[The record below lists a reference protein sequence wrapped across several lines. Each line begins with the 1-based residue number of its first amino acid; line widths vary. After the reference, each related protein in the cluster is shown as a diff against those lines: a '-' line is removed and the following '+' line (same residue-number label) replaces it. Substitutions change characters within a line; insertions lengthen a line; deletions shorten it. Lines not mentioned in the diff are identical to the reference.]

1 MRTNKKLLNGLL
13 CAGAL
18 AAAGGCFWNIAKKKA
33 AEKDENGLSLKPRVI
48 DTPEHFY
55 DDDVFL
61 RPIESIYGE
70 HTRITA
76 SDDDRHGMNNNAL
89 IVGAP
94 HSGKTTS
101 VALSNIMQM
110 NASYVVS
117 DPSGELLRLTGKMLE
132 DNGYSVRVFNLTDAS
147 HSNGYNPFRYIREE
161 GDVLKLVECF
171 INSTTE
177 TGRNTDKFWL
187 DAEKGLLCAIIFYL
201 REYETSDK
209 QNFAGI
215 AKMVRQ
221 AKSDNTETQR
231 KNAQAKK
238 TELDKIFDYIRGN
251 IDKDDICLKYY
262 DVFKLAPDKTTSG
275 ILVSLDG
282 RLAVFSDIP
291 DILISEDELNLET
304 FGDDK
309 NVLFVTVPPKYSFF
323 STALYRQIFDTL
335 CYVCEFNKMRLM
347 ANVRFIL
354 DDFTTIGKIPN
365 FALTLNTLRKSG
377 ISCMIFVESLEQLR
391 QLYGNTWYPNCTEIL
406 DACAT
411 TVYLGKQDVLMQDG
425 AIKKVP
431 DGFVLIVTRDYATRG
446 RKSFCDKKFDPFTMH
461 KNNDKLQNHETK
473 KKE

>member
-1 MRTNKKLLNGLL
+1 MRKNKKLLNGLL

-33 AEKDENGLSLKPRVI
+33 AEKDEGGLDLNA
-48 DTPEHFY
+48 
-55 DDDVFL
+55 DDVVL
-61 RPIESIYGE
+61 GPIESIYGE
-70 HTRITA
+70 HTRITVN
-76 SDDDRHGMNNNAL
+76 DDRRGMNNNAL

-94 HSGKTTS
+94 HSGKTTN
-101 VALSNIMQM
+101 VALPNIMQM

-147 HSNGYNPFRYIREE
+147 HSNRYNPFRYIREE

-171 INSTTE
+171 INSTIE
-177 TGRNTDKFWL
+177 TRRNTDKFWL

-201 REYETSDK
+201 REYETPDK
-209 QNFAGI
+209 QNFAQI

-221 AKSDNTETQR
+221 AKSDNAETQQ

-238 TELDKIFDYIRGN
+238 TELDNLFDAIREHV
-251 IDKDDICLKYY
+251 DEDDICLKYY

-275 ILVSLDG
+275 ILVSLDE
-282 RLAVFSDIP
+282 RLAAFSDIP
-291 DILISEDELNLET
+291 DVLISEDDLNFEK
-304 FGDDK
+304 FVDNK
-309 NVLFVTVPPKYSFF
+309 HVLFVTVPPKYSFF

-335 CYVCEFNKMRLM
+335 FYVCEFNKMRLM

-365 FALTLNTLRKSG
+365 FAPTLNTLRKSG
-377 ISCMIFVESLEQLR
+377 MSCMIFVESLEQLC
-391 QLYGNTWYPNCTEIL
+391 QLYGNTDPWDPNCTEIL

-425 AIKKVP
+425 TIKKVP
-431 DGFVLIVTRDYATRG
+431 DGFALIVTRD

-461 KNNDKLQNHETK
+461 KNKDKLQNYETE